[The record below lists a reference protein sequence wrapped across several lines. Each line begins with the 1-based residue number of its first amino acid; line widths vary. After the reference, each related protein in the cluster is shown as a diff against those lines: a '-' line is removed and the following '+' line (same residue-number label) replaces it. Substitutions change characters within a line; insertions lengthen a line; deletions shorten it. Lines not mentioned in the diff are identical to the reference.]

1 MMAVMSGNANASGA
15 ERAARLLFCAGALG
29 EIGTGLLL
37 LVFPR
42 LVGILI
48 NAAVDVPGLLIARVF
63 GSTILALGVT
73 WWIAKNE
80 PLERLTSG
88 YLPGF
93 LIYNLGVGVLF
104 VLRALAASEPA
115 WPWLVATVHVVA
127 GVGFAAAVL
136 TAPRPEAAH

>member
-1 MMAVMSGNANASGA
+1 MSSDANTSGV

-29 EIGTGLLL
+29 EIGTGLVV

-48 NAAVDVPGLLIARVF
+48 NAAVDVPGLLIARIS

-73 WWIAKNE
+73 WWIARNE
-80 PLERLTSG
+80 PLGRLTSG

-93 LIYNLGVGVLF
+93 LIYNLAVAALF
-104 VLRALAASEPA
+104 ALRALAASEPA
-115 WPWLVATVHVVA
+115 MPWLVSTVHVVA
-127 GVGFAAAVL
+127 GVGFAAAML
-136 TAPRPEAAH
+136 AAPRPEAAH